1 MPMIDVNQTQLYYE
15 LEGPDQAPVVMLSN
29 SLASNLHMWDEQVP
43 SLVEAGFRVL
53 RYDSRGHGQSAV
65 PNGPYSMDMLALDAV
80 GLLDALGLD
89 KVFFCG
95 LSKGGMVGQKLGV
108 DHPER
113 ISALVLC
120 STSAHMG
127 PPQTWDE
134 RIRAVQENGMQAVV
148 DATINRWFTS
158 AGQQRLPERV
168 ETVRRMVFHTPVQ
181 GFCASCEAI
190 RDMDQR
196 EAIASIT
203 LPTLVMVGEHD
214 QGTTVSHA
222 EFIHRQIA
230 SSKLRIIPDAT
241 HMINMEQKNKFTG
254 FLLDFL
260 HSKVSS

>member
-1 MPMIDVNQTQLYYE
+1 MIDVNQTQLYYE
-15 LEGPDQAPVVMLSN
+15 LRGPEHAPVVMFSN
-29 SLASNLHMWDEQVP
+29 SLASNLHMWDEQMS

-65 PNGPYSMDMLALDAV
+65 PNGPYSIDMLALDAV
-80 GLLDALGLD
+80 GLLDGLGLE

-108 DHPER
+108 DYPER
-113 ISALVLC
+113 ISALILC
-120 STSAHMG
+120 STAAYMG
-127 PPQTWDE
+127 PAQAWDE
-134 RIRAVQENGMQAVV
+134 RIKAVQENGMQAVV
-148 DATINRWFTS
+148 DATINRWFTP

-168 ETVRRMVFHTPVQ
+168 ETVRRMVLHTPVQ

-196 EAIASIT
+196 ETIASIT
-203 LPTLVMVGEHD
+203 LPTLVMVGEQD
-214 QGTTVSHA
+214 PGTTVSHA
-222 EFIHRQIA
+222 EFIHKHIA
-230 SSKLRIIPDAT
+230 SSKLQIIPDAA
-241 HMINMEQKNKFTG
+241 HMINMEQANMFTG